1 MNIASWLTAQFSTR
15 KAVSRYKRGM
25 AKTKKRDHQGAIV
38 DYTTTIEMPETPA
51 DLKAMAL
58 YYRAVVHVA
67 AGDDLK
73 GVGDLDAILAME
85 GPLVNVKTMARQK
98 LARMESRSSQS

>member
-1 MNIASWLTAQFSTR
+1 MNIFSWLTNRLSSRRAL
-15 KAVSRYKRGM
+15 SRYNRGV

-85 GPLVNVKTMARQK
+85 ETLINVKTMARQK
-98 LARMESRSSQS
+98 LARIASRSSRS